1 MENSKRNW
9 KLSEK
14 AKNPRSQWEI
24 AAGKLKTFWKQQKLF
39 CFFSKNRLLACRIPK
54 SGRNSGHQGGKT
66 ARKWLDYTVKPC
78 LKIGWRNRQFS
89 AIQQKRLW
97 HLFYHSLMCECDKK
111 DTLFWKWKIN
121 DAEKFYCFLLLKGH
135 CSIHSRYSAPVI
147 FLVLNFS
154 FWLYHSFN
162 NFSTSSKLSKSRI
175 VSIGTLPPQPCSQS
189 YQIIKRIMSSGVSA
203 LVKKFSSLLI
213 FCER

>member
-1 MENSKRNW
+1 MS
-9 KLSEK
+9 
-14 AKNPRSQWEI
+14 
-24 AAGKLKTFWKQQKLF
+24 
-39 CFFSKNRLLACRIPK
+39 
-54 SGRNSGHQGGKT
+54 
-66 ARKWLDYTVKPC
+66 
-78 LKIGWRNRQFS
+78 
-89 AIQQKRLW
+89 
-97 HLFYHSLMCECDKK
+97 ECDKR

-121 DAEKFYCFLLLKGH
+121 DSRKFYYLLSLRDH

-147 FLVLNFS
+147 VLALNFS

-203 LVKKFSSLLI
+203 LVKKFSSRTFNALAMSLVLLSLGVRNPYSYWAMRFAAFPSKCSRSPSSRCVSPRCMRTSLI
-213 FCER
+213 FSPSFIATPFR

>member
-39 CFFSKNRLLACRIPK
+39 CFFSKNRLLPCRIPK

-97 HLFYHSLMCECDKK
+97 HLFYHSLMSECDKK
-111 DTLFWKWKIN
+111 DTLLFHNCVVW
-121 DAEKFYCFLLLKGH
+121 FLLGVFSLQLWKNVAIIESYFWSKIFFHEFIYQRRRVLTTTPCWKGRDGLACQNH
-135 CSIHSRYSAPVI
+135 RLSRSWRRI
-147 FLVLNFS
+147 S
-154 FWLYHSFN
+154 N
-162 NFSTSSKLSKSRI
+162 NFP
-175 VSIGTLPPQPCSQS
+175 GW
-189 YQIIKRIMSSGVSA
+189 
-203 LVKKFSSLLI
+203 
-213 FCER
+213 

>member
-39 CFFSKNRLLACRIPK
+39 CFFSKNRLLPCRIPK

-97 HLFYHSLMCECDKK
+97 HLFYHSLMSECYKR
-111 DTLFWKWKIN
+111 DTLLSRGYIV
-121 DAEKFYCFLLLKGH
+121 EFLLGVSLFSQDSFLNRITH
-135 CSIHSRYSAPVI
+135 QSAYWKVQ
-147 FLVLNFS
+147 
-154 FWLYHSFN
+154 LYWQF
-162 NFSTSSKLSKSRI
+162 
-175 VSIGTLPPQPCSQS
+175 QS
-189 YQIIKRIMSSGVSA
+189 YSWKLM
-203 LVKKFSSLLI
+203 L
-213 FCER
+213 

>member
-39 CFFSKNRLLACRIPK
+39 CFFSKNRLLPCRIPK

-66 ARKWLDYTVKPC
+66 ARKWLDNTVKPC

-97 HLFYHSLMCECDKK
+97 HLFYHSLMSECYKR
-111 DTLFWKWKIN
+111 DTLLFS
-121 DAEKFYCFLLLKGH
+121 FLLK
-135 CSIHSRYSAPVI
+135 
-147 FLVLNFS
+147 FL
-154 FWLYHSFN
+154 
-162 NFSTSSKLSKSRI
+162 SRI
-175 VSIGTLPPQPCSQS
+175 SIFANTSFTKAVLETDTLQMMFPF
-189 YQIIKRIMSSGVSA
+189 YSSI
-203 LVKKFSSLLI
+203 LL
-213 FCER
+213 

>member
-39 CFFSKNRLLACRIPK
+39 CFFSKNRSLPCRIPK

-97 HLFYHSLMCECDKK
+97 HLFYHSLMSECYKR
-111 DTLFWKWKIN
+111 DTLLFS
-121 DAEKFYCFLLLKGH
+121 FLLK
-135 CSIHSRYSAPVI
+135 
-147 FLVLNFS
+147 FL
-154 FWLYHSFN
+154 
-162 NFSTSSKLSKSRI
+162 SRI
-175 VSIGTLPPQPCSQS
+175 SIFANTSFTKAVLETDTLQMMFPF
-189 YQIIKRIMSSGVSA
+189 YSSI
-203 LVKKFSSLLI
+203 LL
-213 FCER
+213 